1 MKTER
6 CSFVHEEASVDK
18 IEVFFF
24 IWFSIKKNFPM
35 DPMNRKV
42 DAINTISK

>member
-1 MKTER
+1 MKTQR

-18 IEVFFF
+18 TEVFFF
-24 IWFSIKKNFPM
+24 IWFSIKQFPM